1 MECKNT
7 TERVG
12 SATVRVFLS
21 KLQEMRLDHG
31 ILVAAD
37 GVTGDEE
44 SLRAATRCDP
54 NALPARAGPPRRAHA
69 GGARSPSHTEG
80 LIRLLQDKVSC
91 SQCRHAPSKA
101 DDLGHFPSVSTW
113 PVSEMNWLTSPQSSR
128 TGASLSST
136 ARHQI
141 GSRRVVAPGVSES
154 ADSRD
159 HGHDD

>member
-1 MECKNT
+1 MMKI
-7 TERVG
+7 RSG
-12 SATVRVFLS
+12 IGPLS
-21 KLQEMRLDHG
+21 SRSFQREQVHLIVL
-31 ILVAAD
+31 
-37 GVTGDEE
+37 T
-44 SLRAATRCDP
+44 RAELEA
-54 NALPARAGPPRRAHA
+54 
-69 GGARSPSHTEG
+69 PSHTEG